1 MAREE
6 KYRMQP
12 EILHNLDYE
21 AISGTVSKDSAGTI
35 TDNGRKVLPAG
46 TLVTGVTESI
56 FNNRRQLV
64 TQTEGSV
71 GTVDGVTLYDV
82 DITNDDAEVAIVYVG
97 TVWAN
102 QVQVEVTDAIRKALP
117 RITFVQ
123 HKEGE

>member
-102 QVQVEVTDAIRKALP
+102 EVQVEVTDAIRKALP

>member
-6 KYRMQP
+6 NYRMQP

-21 AISGTVSKDSAGTI
+21 AISGTVSKDSLGTM

-56 FNNRRQLV
+56 FENRRQLV
-64 TQTEGSV
+64 TQTDGAEGP
-71 GTVDGVTLYDV
+71 VDGVTLYDV

-97 TVWAN
+97 TLWAN
-102 QVQVEVTDAIRKALP
+102 EVQVEVTEAIRSALP

-123 HKEGE
+123 A

>member
-64 TQTEGSV
+64 TQTEGSA
-71 GTVDGVTLYDV
+71 GTIDGVTLYDV

-102 QVQVEVTDAIRKALP
+102 EVQVEVTDAIRKALP